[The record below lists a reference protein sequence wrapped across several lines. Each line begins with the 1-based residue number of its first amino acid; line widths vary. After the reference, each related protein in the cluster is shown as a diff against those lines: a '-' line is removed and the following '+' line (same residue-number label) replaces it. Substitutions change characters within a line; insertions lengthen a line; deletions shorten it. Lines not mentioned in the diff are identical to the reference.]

1 MATAHETNT
10 ESARR
15 RRHLLAY
22 VGICLIGSII
32 AAVAVIVL
40 WKPVSRQ
47 LLTRPMCADFTDSV
61 GLYVGNQVALM
72 GLSVGRVE
80 SIEPRD
86 GGVRVRMAVERDLKL
101 PVDVGAVVIDSSI
114 VADRRVEFSA
124 PYRSGPLFDGRQ
136 CIPVGRTKT
145 PRGVSEGFAA
155 ADRLLTD
162 VLGPDANLPSL
173 GRTDDLAQVMKG
185 VDRNFGGA
193 ENEVVRILQ
202 RMVAAQGDP
211 QQADAQIRRLLE
223 NSETL
228 MAEASSRW
236 PDLARVIATIDDSGR
251 ALTGFSQEF
260 AGALASAVR
269 FVPVLGRNMARY
281 GDRILS
287 LLDLVTPWV
296 RLLAPFATR
305 LAQAV
310 AQLPGLAAATD
321 SLFDPVTGAL
331 RARWT
336 PPVVSV
342 PRHAAPG
349 VCAVLGQSPDCAS
362 KAKAGEGLISM
373 ILAAS

>member
-1 MATAHETNT
+1 MTTVNEVDVA
-10 ESARR
+10 SVRR
-15 RRHLLAY
+15 RRHVLAY
-22 VGICLIGSII
+22 VGICLVGAII
-32 AAVAVIVL
+32 AAVAVVVL
-40 WKPVSRQ
+40 WKPVSKQ
-47 LLTRPMCADFTDSV
+47 LVTRHMCADFTDSV

-86 GGVRVRMAVERDLKL
+86 GGVRVRMAVERDLEL
-101 PVDVGAVVIDSSI
+101 PADVGAVVIDSSI

-124 PYRSGPLFDGRQ
+124 PYRSGPLFDGGQ

-162 VLGPDANLPSL
+162 VLGPDASLPSL

-185 VDRNFGGA
+185 VDRNFGGT

-211 QQADAQIRRLLE
+211 QQTDAQIRRLLD

-251 ALTGFSQEF
+251 ALTGFSEEF

-269 FVPVLGRNMARY
+269 FVPVLGRNLDRY
-281 GDRILS
+281 GDRVLS
-287 LLDLVTPWV
+287 LLDLATPWV

-310 AQLPGLAAATD
+310 AQLPGLATATD
-321 SLFDPVTGAL
+321 SLFDAETGAL
-331 RARWT
+331 RVRWT
-336 PPVVSV
+336 PPVVSL
-342 PRHAAPG
+342 PRDAAPG
-349 VCAVLGQSPDCAS
+349 VCAVLSKRPDCVP
-362 KAKAGEGLISM
+362 KARAGEGLISM
-373 ILAAS
+373 ILGAA